1 MRRLLFF
8 IIATAPFLMC
18 FQCGHGC
25 ENPDITTTLCI
36 ENATGEDLYLSRSAQ
51 PWANADCRWSRLPYS
66 LHTGYLHP
74 MSPGDIFRLL
84 IGGDNTRYV
93 LMVDADMRM
102 RACWAVDSLPM
113 ADNTR
118 WTTDSTLLD
127 YTNCNGIHPTEYTY
141 TFTLQPEHLQ

>member
-1 MRRLLFF
+1 
-8 IIATAPFLMC
+8 
-18 FQCGHGC
+18 
-25 ENPDITTTLCI
+25 
-36 ENATGEDLYLSRSAQ
+36 
-51 PWANADCRWSRLPYS
+51 
-66 LHTGYLHP
+66 